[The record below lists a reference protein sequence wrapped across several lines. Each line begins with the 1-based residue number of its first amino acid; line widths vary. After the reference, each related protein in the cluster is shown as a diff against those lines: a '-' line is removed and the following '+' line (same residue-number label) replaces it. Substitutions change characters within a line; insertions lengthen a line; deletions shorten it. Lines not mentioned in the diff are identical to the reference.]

1 MNIISLVLLAV
12 VANASP
18 LTSGIITVSG
28 NGCYGDQKMVP
39 VIGKK
44 NRFEL
49 PVKVV
54 LDKKSKTPFERKTCN
69 MRLPIKLRKNQKLQI
84 SDVSQIVHM
93 DGKGIKSTLTVSVVG
108 KKSKPLVATT
118 SKTLMTEGILAESDC
133 ERDVILT
140 ADLNVVAN
148 GSDIVSAK
156 TEAAFVTL
164 KIVKCN

>member
-1 MNIISLVLLAV
+1 MNIIGLVLLAV

-18 LTSGIITVSG
+18 LTSGTIAVSG

-39 VIGKK
+39 VIGEK

-49 PVKVV
+49 PVKVI

-84 SDVSQIVHM
+84 SDISQIVHM
-93 DGKGIKSTLTVSVVG
+93 DGRGLRSTLTLSVVG
-108 KKSKPLVATT
+108 KKSKPLIAATATT
-118 SKTLMTEGILAESDC
+118 LNSLGIVVESNCD
-133 ERDVILT
+133 RDVILT
-140 ADLNVVAN
+140 ADLNVTAN
-148 GSDIVSAK
+148 GPDIVSAK
-156 TEAAFVTL
+156 TEPVLVTL